1 MSDELPDMDLQ
12 PATVITSEFTLAS
25 IRYIAILESA
35 VEIAVATGT
44 ASYVAMFGTSTE
56 DARQRFMNAAAS
68 TIWPVVDERR
78 DVYRNLLEVM
88 SDEVRKW
95 EREKHDDH

>member
-12 PATVITSEFTLAS
+12 PASVITSEFTLAS

-35 VEIAVATGT
+35 VEISIATGT
-44 ASYVAMFGTSTE
+44 AAYVAMFGTTTE
-56 DARQRFMNAAAS
+56 DARQRFMSAAARS
-68 TIWPVVDERR
+68 VWSVVDERR
-78 DVYRNLLEVM
+78 DIYRNLLEVM

-95 EREKHDDH
+95 EKEKNDGH